1 MLFLSGSCCILAILS
16 FLTKSM
22 PKKRRLYLISI
33 QLGAAILLMMDRYAY
48 IFRGDL
54 SQFGWWAVRISN
66 FMVFFLSLFLIYF
79 FDLYLIDLYLR
90 EGNLPKAPKRLY
102 AVGIFLALGTVLL
115 VVNQFTGLY
124 YAFDECN
131 RYYRN
136 KWFPVCYIIPYICL
150 LMQFSVIVQYR
161 SRLRPLVWIP
171 IILFDL
177 GPILSIVVQFFAYGI
192 SLQNLTVV
200 GLVILLYIFVI
211 VDMNKTVEQANKLKF
226 ELMEQEQHKMHTL
239 FEQTAEALATAID
252 AKDKYTHGHST
263 RVAEYSKQIAIL
275 AGKSKEECDEIYYA
289 GLLHDIGKIGVPRN
303 IINKEGRLTDEE
315 FAEIKKHPVM
325 GNQILSSI
333 GESPYLS
340 IGAHYHHERYDGR
353 GYPEGLKGTDIPDI
367 ARIIAV
373 ADAYDAMTSKRS
385 YRDPIPQQK
394 VREEIVKGM
403 DSQFDPQYAK
413 LMLHLIDLDSE
424 YKMKEQQEVREL
436 AGKNELNCT
445 GFRQEKSEGI
455 VVSDSVTKIHLR
467 SRATGDVPSENSIPT
482 LILFDSLDARVHE
495 TEFKRKDLLYL
506 EYATIR
512 LDGKTECVT
521 ARKIETD
528 IKKLFTEW
536 PDWPTEYKKGIDW
549 DIEAVRQGDHVMI
562 TLANK
567 FQVVKTVI
575 ALQYIARWTYLS
587 ITGENCF
594 ISDVQIESKAA
605 PANEGLIPRIAPEI
619 SYINGPEGDVPNV
632 QINGWRT
639 AASEAFPVKDGMK
652 ITFHSQSFD
661 TARLIWHCPFVSL
674 FYSDDK
680 KVRGKNFHEFVLV
693 RLDGETWDSDANATN
708 TIVINKSDRFEG
720 WNEWKEA
727 NRRGIDCTV
736 SLRRAGRKITLV
748 TENSGIFIRSDTVLK
763 EDFPEVYVA
772 LTGDQCAL
780 TNIRLSK

>member
-1 MLFLSGSCCILAILS
+1 M
-16 FLTKSM
+16 
-22 PKKRRLYLISI
+22 
-33 QLGAAILLMMDRYAY
+33 
-48 IFRGDL
+48 
-54 SQFGWWAVRISN
+54 
-66 FMVFFLSLFLIYF
+66 
-79 FDLYLIDLYLR
+79 YLIDLYLR
-90 EGNLPKAPKRLY
+90 EGNIPKAPKRLY

-161 SRLRPLVWIP
+161 GRLRPLVWIP

-192 SLQNLTVV
+192 SLQNLTIV

-445 GFRQEKSEGI
+445 GFRQEK
-455 VVSDSVTKIHLR
+455 
-467 SRATGDVPSENSIPT
+467 
-482 LILFDSLDARVHE
+482 
-495 TEFKRKDLLYL
+495 
-506 EYATIR
+506 
-512 LDGKTECVT
+512 
-521 ARKIETD
+521 
-528 IKKLFTEW
+528 
-536 PDWPTEYKKGIDW
+536 
-549 DIEAVRQGDHVMI
+549 
-562 TLANK
+562 
-567 FQVVKTVI
+567 
-575 ALQYIARWTYLS
+575 
-587 ITGENCF
+587 
-594 ISDVQIESKAA
+594 
-605 PANEGLIPRIAPEI
+605 
-619 SYINGPEGDVPNV
+619 
-632 QINGWRT
+632 
-639 AASEAFPVKDGMK
+639 
-652 ITFHSQSFD
+652 
-661 TARLIWHCPFVSL
+661 
-674 FYSDDK
+674 
-680 KVRGKNFHEFVLV
+680 
-693 RLDGETWDSDANATN
+693 
-708 TIVINKSDRFEG
+708 
-720 WNEWKEA
+720 
-727 NRRGIDCTV
+727 
-736 SLRRAGRKITLV
+736 
-748 TENSGIFIRSDTVLK
+748 
-763 EDFPEVYVA
+763 
-772 LTGDQCAL
+772 
-780 TNIRLSK
+780 

>member
-1 MLFLSGSCCILAILS
+1 
-16 FLTKSM
+16 
-22 PKKRRLYLISI
+22 
-33 QLGAAILLMMDRYAY
+33 MMDRYAY

-102 AVGIFLALGTVLL
+102 AVGIFLALGAVLL

-161 SRLRPLVWIP
+161 GRLRPLVWIP

-455 VVSDSVTKIHLR
+455 VV
-467 SRATGDVPSENSIPT
+467 
-482 LILFDSLDARVHE
+482 
-495 TEFKRKDLLYL
+495 
-506 EYATIR
+506 
-512 LDGKTECVT
+512 
-521 ARKIETD
+521 
-528 IKKLFTEW
+528 
-536 PDWPTEYKKGIDW
+536 
-549 DIEAVRQGDHVMI
+549 
-562 TLANK
+562 
-567 FQVVKTVI
+567 
-575 ALQYIARWTYLS
+575 
-587 ITGENCF
+587 
-594 ISDVQIESKAA
+594 
-605 PANEGLIPRIAPEI
+605 
-619 SYINGPEGDVPNV
+619 
-632 QINGWRT
+632 
-639 AASEAFPVKDGMK
+639 
-652 ITFHSQSFD
+652 
-661 TARLIWHCPFVSL
+661 
-674 FYSDDK
+674 
-680 KVRGKNFHEFVLV
+680 
-693 RLDGETWDSDANATN
+693 
-708 TIVINKSDRFEG
+708 
-720 WNEWKEA
+720 
-727 NRRGIDCTV
+727 
-736 SLRRAGRKITLV
+736 
-748 TENSGIFIRSDTVLK
+748 
-763 EDFPEVYVA
+763 
-772 LTGDQCAL
+772 
-780 TNIRLSK
+780 